1 MKIQPLQSRTT
12 AYQLARSANGS
23 RALPWLF
30 VVFVVFVMFVMFV
43 ALCAALFCRG
53 ATPGVMGNE
62 IPAPNPGLLEGMDD
76 PDTEFPDAEANVPNM
91 PLV

>member
-1 MKIQPLQSRTT
+1 MKIQPLQSRTN

-30 VVFVVFVMFVMFV
+30 VVFIVFV

-62 IPAPNPGLLEGMDD
+62 IPAPNPGLLEGVDD